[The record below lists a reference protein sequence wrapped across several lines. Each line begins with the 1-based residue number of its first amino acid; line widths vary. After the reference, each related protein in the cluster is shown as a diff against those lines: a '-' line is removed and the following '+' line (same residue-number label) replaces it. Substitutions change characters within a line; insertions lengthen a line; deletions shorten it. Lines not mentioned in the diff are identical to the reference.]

1 MQKRLLI
8 VLSAMGLVLVGCRAI
23 ERRIVQEQF
32 LRKPGKGYMH
42 INFWTEHVLSQKDFN
57 DLTFKGSVSVDSIV
71 VSYQRGLESQARCV
85 GEQFSILL
93 PLVQER
99 VGVKV
104 PFKSINLCLI
114 RTDIEPHSANVRL
127 DVDAN
132 SITLP
137 LWVVLSDESC
147 ESIFSKQFSY
157 PYMLVHEIT
166 ECSLISPGRKS
177 PVLPD
182 LCGRWC
188 GICAC
193 IKNYTRWFR
202 DGLANY
208 AGYVAYEMVTSK
220 EELIGEGLWMQ
231 TAYGTHTNP
240 FSSLSKVGNGL
251 FRWTDWQ
258 NRELNRRHYGAALG
272 LFLVIEKMYG
282 EDAIRRIVGA
292 IETVEFVDG
301 PALIKLCNKTLNTD
315 IEKLVRTFRFPELGL
330 DLVPLTK
337 ARVLN
342 EGYDVSEGLFVKD
355 VEPGGVAEQAG
366 IEKKDVIIQVNDRIV
381 KNNLAFELAVFEVL
395 ERQTT
400 EITVWRKDKGKMIV
414 ELPLTIKN

>member
-1 MQKRLLI
+1 MRKRLLI
-8 VLSAMGLVLVGCRAI
+8 VLSAMSLVLVGCRAI
-23 ERRIVQEQF
+23 EKKTVQENF
-32 LRKPGKGYMH
+32 LRKPGKGHMH
-42 INFWTEHVLSQKDFN
+42 IRFWTEHVLSQKDFN
-57 DLTFKGSVSVDSIV
+57 DLTFEGSVSVDNIV
-71 VSYQRGLESQARCV
+71 VSYQRGLESQAKCV

-93 PLVQER
+93 RLVQER
-99 VGVKV
+99 VGVKI
-104 PFKSINLCLI
+104 PFKSIHLCLI
-114 RTDIEPHSANVRL
+114 RTDIEPHSADVRL

-166 ECSLISPGRKS
+166 ECSLISPGHKS

-188 GICAC
+188 GIRGC

-208 AGYVAYEMVTSK
+208 AGYVAYETVTSN

-231 TAYGTHTNP
+231 TAYGMHAKP
-240 FSSLSKVGNGL
+240 LSSLSKVRNSL

-258 NRELNRRHYGAALG
+258 NQELNRRHYSAALG
-272 LFLVIEKMYG
+272 LFLVIEKMFG
-282 EDAIRRIVGA
+282 ENAIRQIVGS

-315 IEKLVRTFRFPELGL
+315 IEKVVGTFWFPEMGL
-330 DLVPLTK
+330 DLIPLTK

-366 IEKKDVIIQVNDRIV
+366 IKKKDVIIQVNDKIV
-381 KNNLAFELAVFEVL
+381 KNNLGFELAILEVR
-395 ERQTT
+395 EQETT
-400 EITVWRKDKGKMIV
+400 EITIWRKDKGKMIV